1 MFAQHCDSPNSA
13 NIYKLYQAL
22 GRHIAAHPEDKERF
36 PNHTPTVP
44 PVLALG
50 PHGPLQGDSHFAQSF
65 HGK

>member
-50 PHGPLQGDSHFAQSF
+50 PHGPLQGGSHFAQSF